1 MTSSVAI
8 MFLLPLKAFFTK
20 QLLVTIFLKAL
31 FNTIAFAINTCHSI
45 GDILKHE
52 GKNQSITT
60 LKIH

>member
-1 MTSSVAI
+1 MLFFKPIVKADKSG
-8 MFLLPLKAFFTK
+8 AFFTK